1 MQDKYDAL
9 KKANELL
16 AKVQAETATEMN
28 RLITSG
34 AIDLAQYSSDY
45 RLPRILLH
53 AALRNVADKYAPL
66 AFDQDAHATIENLRN
81 F

>member
-9 KKANELL
+9 KRTNELL
-16 AKVQAETATEMN
+16 AKVQADTAKEIV
-28 RLITSG
+28 RLVNSG

-53 AALRNVADKYAPL
+53 AALRNVANTYAPL
-66 AFDQDAHATIENLRN
+66 AFDQDAYATIENLTHV
-81 F
+81 